1 MQDWVLVTNEKGILF
16 LTEFSG
22 VLMNRQNGQRTLR
35 MQNFRETREL
45 HLSHTT
51 HWRASKERVICL
63 GGAFD
68 GKVYQGSVCT
78 CTNENIRVSL

>member
-1 MQDWVLVTNEKGILF
+1 MTNEKGILF
-16 LTEFSG
+16 LTEFFG

-63 GGAFD
+63 GGHLTVKST
-68 GKVYQGSVCT
+68 KVVFVHAQT
-78 CTNENIRVSL
+78 KI